1 MKVIL
6 LENIDRLGDMGEVV
20 DVARGYARNYLI
32 PKGFAQEATPEHMAR
47 LEEEMQRRRAMAEE
61 RLREAQA
68 QAEQVEGTHL
78 EMSARAGTSGKLFGS
93 VTSKDIGE
101 ALEEKTGIGID
112 RRKIELSEP
121 LRETGDFELTVV
133 LHPEVR
139 VTVQVSVTAQ
149 E

>member
-6 LENIDRLGDMGEVV
+6 LEDMDHLGDMGEIV

-32 PKGFAQEATPEHMAR
+32 PKGLAQEATPEHMAR
-47 LEEEMQRRRAMAEE
+47 LEEEMQRRRAMAEQ

-68 QAEQVEGTHL
+68 QAEKMEGTQL

-101 ALEEKTGIGID
+101 ALEEKTGMAVD

-121 LRETGDFELTVV
+121 LRETGDFDLTVV

-139 VTVQVSVTAQ
+139 VTIQVSVTAQ